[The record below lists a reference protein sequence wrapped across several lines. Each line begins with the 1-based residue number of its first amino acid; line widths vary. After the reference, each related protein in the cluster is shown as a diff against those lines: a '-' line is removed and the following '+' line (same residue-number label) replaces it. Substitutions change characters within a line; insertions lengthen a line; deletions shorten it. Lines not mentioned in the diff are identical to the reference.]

1 MRNTFLVL
9 AISLLLI
16 VAAGGV
22 GLAQSAVTTGLVTV
36 DSVYGVDETTDRLES
51 TLRDRGLIVVARVD
65 HAANARRVGKEL
77 RPTQLLIFGNPQLG
91 TELMQS
97 RQTAGIDLPQKL
109 LVWEDAAGQAH
120 VTYNDPQYL
129 AQRHGIEG
137 EDQALAMI
145 SNALNGLASSVTTR
159 GK

>member
-1 MRNTFLVL
+1 MRTTRL
-9 AISLLLI
+9 ALAVGLLLI
-16 VAAGGV
+16 VTVGGV
-22 GLAQSAVTTGLVTV
+22 ALAQTTAGAGLVTV
-36 DSVYGVDETTDRLES
+36 NSVYGVDETADRLER
-51 TLRDRGLIVVARVD
+51 TLQERGLIVVARVD

-91 TELMQS
+91 TELIQS

-109 LVWEDAAGQAH
+109 LVWEDEGGQAH

-137 EDQALAMI
+137 EDQVLTMT
-145 SNALNGLASSVTTR
+145 SNALNGLASSVTTL